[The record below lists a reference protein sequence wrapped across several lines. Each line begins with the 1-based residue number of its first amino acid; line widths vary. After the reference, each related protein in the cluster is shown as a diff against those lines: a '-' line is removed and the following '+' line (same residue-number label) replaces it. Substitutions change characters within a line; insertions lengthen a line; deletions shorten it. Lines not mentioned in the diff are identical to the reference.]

1 MSLIE
6 TIGLLIIGG
15 IFGALIGYFVE
26 ALRAP
31 YPVNRFEY
39 FIRMHIKKGKINGK
53 NFKYLRHFEIDK
65 ENSDIKDIM
74 EILGCKDGTCKPEK
88 FFSKIDFSRS
98 IKFRLMSLEET
109 NILKVDMSY
118 ADKPAELKISFVGNM
133 SKEDGDVDTDLV
145 ECNMEFSIEKWSFKD
160 VKDLLIDSR
169 AMFDKIL
176 HLLTEDDLH
185 LEYVRSQVTF
195 ETKRTP
201 IILSYLEKMG
211 TSKDLEFTW
220 PGREKDMQIYFYDN
234 KCKFINPTS
243 SDDYNDI
250 IKTLVWYV

>member
-1 MSLIE
+1 MGVID
-6 TIGLLIIGG
+6 TIGLLITGG
-15 IFGALIGYFVE
+15 IIGALIAYFIE

-31 YPVNRFEY
+31 YPINRFEY
-39 FIRMHIKKGKINGK
+39 FIRRYLTKSNIKGK
-53 NFKYLRHFEIDK
+53 NFKYLRHFEIDT
-65 ENSDIKDIM
+65 ENIDIKDIM
-74 EILGCKDGTCKPEK
+74 EIFGCKDGSCRVDK
-88 FFSKIDFSRS
+88 FFSKINFSRS
-98 IKFRLMSLEET
+98 IKFRMISVEEMY
-109 NILKVDMSY
+109 IIKVDMIY
-118 ADKPAELKISFVGNM
+118 REKPADLTISFIGNM
-133 SKEDGDVDTDLV
+133 SKEGDINDDLV
-145 ECNMEFSIEKWSFKD
+145 ECNMEFSIENWSFKD
-160 VKDLLIDSR
+160 VKDLLIDSS

-176 HLLTEDDLH
+176 ELLTEDDLH